1 MKTTYF
7 FGAGASA
14 NVIPTMIGIEKGLK
28 NVSGVLEQLINAQT
42 KEGWDTRIV
51 ENIEILNSLKVEFD
65 EITKQLT
72 WHQTIDTVARKYYL
86 QSNWAKY
93 NKLKIVLSTFFA
105 FGQLV
110 ELPDNE
116 NVRELRLAQANS
128 LNFRIDKRYDSLFSN
143 ILQKQNNSIEA
154 LDNISI
160 ITWNYDLQIEL
171 ALRNFFPHEPSITEL
186 KERFSILNGFNIN
199 QTEEFDFNKFSV
211 IKLNGD
217 AYFEGD
223 GIGNDFYSR
232 LFEKLSTF
240 GKITA
245 DYFFAEIS
253 EILKKID
260 FNNIGKDETG
270 LSVLRNFSYSWELD
284 FDNQVSFNKRKLIDN
299 AKVLLE
305 NTEKLIIVGY
315 SFPDANVSI
324 DREIF
329 KNSYFK
335 EVVMQNWDNEITNKF
350 LNSIYEKPIKT
361 ESNLTANGTRL
372 VKNLPTTFFPSFM

>member
-28 NVSGVLEQLINAQT
+28 SVSGVLEQLINAQT

-51 ENIEILNSLKVEFD
+51 ENIEILKSLKIEFD
-65 EITKQLT
+65 EIINQLK

-86 QSNWAKY
+86 QSNWEKY

-105 FGQLV
+105 FVQLV
-110 ELPDNE
+110 ELLE
-116 NVRELRLAQANS
+116 NGNIRDLRLAQANS
-128 LNFRIDKRYDSLFSN
+128 LNIQIDKRYDSLFSN

-171 ALRNFFPHEPSITEL
+171 ALRNFFPYEPSITEL
-186 KERFSILNGFNIN
+186 KKRFSILNGFNIN

-232 LFEKLSTF
+232 LFEKLSSF
-240 GKITA
+240 GKVTA

-260 FNNIGKDETG
+260 FNNIGKEETG

-335 EVVMQNWDNEITNKF
+335 EVVMQNPDDEITNKF

-361 ESNLTANGTRL
+361 EYNLTGNGTRL
-372 VKNLPTTFFPSFM
+372 VKNLSTTFFPSFM